1 MATVD
6 ITLKDGSV
14 KTVDIDDNFTDEDI
28 DEIANDLNSTLS
40 NNTQPVLTG
49 NVQQNIREELD
60 KKGRSHFIDV
70 DTGKEI
76 KSNLNPLQKAGR
88 KLKATGE
95 NIRSFMSQDYGEPLK
110 ARQKAGAMVLSS
122 LLPAGQGLLPMIGA
136 GALGGGL
143 YSSAEQYIDEGKI
156 NPLQTGVDAVIGG
169 LTGGLVHGGTR
180 LVTNKINRIK
190 RANALKAR
198 KNTPLADRMKQEVL
212 DEMTIPEA
220 DLNYN
225 SMPENQ
231 LDEATRPK
239 TTVDEYGVTD
249 EELDALTS
257 QGVAPSQYGVEDNA
271 DINQNIANKM
281 NDDVISAMREIQD
294 YKTHLKEFNK
304 KYGDLNKARKQLAE
318 QSDEYGR
325 VEDADLQQAF
335 DRLLEHQK
343 QLQNSSNPY
352 LKDATNIDARYKELK
367 NAAKKNYKSY
377 TEKSNVNEAPIIKE
391 PFAGDVTAEGAEMP
405 TLAQTADNTI
415 SEPPIS
421 EKVAQ
426 EAPKSFDDKKVRQSA
441 QTVLEQTNYDPQI
454 ASLIED
460 NPELKYYN
468 PINLKQKVQDLS
480 KLSNEELSAKAL
492 SENNDIDN
500 VVSRKIL
507 LENGL
512 KNKNIN
518 YALLDKTITGGTEQ
532 AQAFV
537 ARKIMNIGTPE
548 GALIATRKAIIDTL
562 PKKTRDVLKNGGKI
576 AKKILS
582 NEEKASKIL
591 DKYGIQGKNQKI
603 ILNKLEKLNKL
614 GQLNEETVYTA
625 LCDGYKVKNLSDTQ
639 IAEITKLSENIA
651 NATTDREKIIAEQL
665 FWKNVNKIAPNF
677 WKKVSQADQ
686 TYRTMNMLF
695 SPKSRMKDVVG
706 TALYQG
712 ERVLDELA
720 AQGISLISRGL
731 GYKTRALGLDN
742 AAWRGGLKRGT
753 KEVLEDAK
761 LGINSGRSGEGSRYD
776 LGNYPSF
783 ENVPVLKQV
792 EQLLNLS
799 IKGIDRPFY
808 EAAYEASLANQ
819 MRAAG
824 VTEPTQEMIEQA
836 VLEGKQAVFQ
846 RNSALSKAG
855 MSIRDTLNNI
865 APNLNL
871 GQRNIPFLQTIAN
884 LTQEGINATPLTA
897 PQNIYKYAKA
907 LNSGDIG
914 AIRDAELSLGKNIKG
929 ALLYGPLGYLAAQ
942 NPDKNNI
949 GELQNAFDV
958 ESEVTGEPEQS
969 FQLGNQYY
977 SIANLPQ
984 TSIPMALYKALFTQG
999 SPLQKVGG
1007 ATRSVIDAFASLPA
1021 NQTLGTLVRGSGDIY
1036 EAATQAEEGKDI
1048 DAGLQEAS
1056 KVGKQLV
1063 SNLLSQYIPLGGTL
1077 GNIRNIVDK
1086 NKRELSSDSFWG
1098 YVGNRLKNRIPFA
1111 SKTLPPKYDV
1121 TGEEVLN
1128 NNIENDTLRSV
1139 SELIDPFNIR
1149 NVELTPKVIQYLDA
1163 LTDFAKENDV
1173 TGKTTL
1179 QLQKA
1184 KKYIGK
1190 KKATRINL
1198 TGEQYAEY
1206 SKNLQTALYEMK
1218 NDLINDINFTSLP
1231 EEEQIKV
1238 IRKMQ
1243 KQIKDEVELDMVK
1256 KIYGEL

>member
-40 NNTQPVLTG
+40 NNTQTVLTG

-88 KLKATGE
+88 KLKVTGE

-143 YSSAEQYIDEGKI
+143 YSSAEQYVDEGKI
-156 NPLQTGVDAVIGG
+156 NPLQTGVDAAIGG

-180 LVTNKINRIK
+180 FVTNKINRIK

-198 KNTPLADRMKQEVL
+198 KNTPLADRMNQEVL
-212 DEMTIPEA
+212 DEMTRPEA
-220 DLNYN
+220 GL
-225 SMPENQ
+225 
-231 LDEATRPK
+231 
-239 TTVDEYGVTD
+239 
-249 EELDALTS
+249 
-257 QGVAPSQYGVEDNA
+257 
-271 DINQNIANKM
+271 
-281 NDDVISAMREIQD
+281 
-294 YKTHLKEFNK
+294 
-304 KYGDLNKARKQLAE
+304 
-318 QSDEYGR
+318 
-325 VEDADLQQAF
+325 
-335 DRLLEHQK
+335 
-343 QLQNSSNPY
+343 
-352 LKDATNIDARYKELK
+352 
-367 NAAKKNYKSY
+367 
-377 TEKSNVNEAPIIKE
+377 KSNVNEAPIIKE

-426 EAPKSFDDKKVRQSA
+426 EAPKSFNDKKVRQSA

-500 VVSRKIL
+500 IVSRKIL

-562 PKKTRDVLKNGGKI
+562 PKKTQDVLKNGGKI

-625 LCDGYKVKNLSDTQ
+625 LCDGYKVKNLSDAQ
-639 IAEITKLSENIA
+639 IAEITRLSENIA

-686 TYRTMNMLF
+686 TYRTMNMLL
-695 SPKSRMKDVVG
+695 SPKSRMKDLVG

-720 AQGISLISRGL
+720 AQGVSLISRGL

-742 AAWRGGLKRGT
+742 AAWREGFKRGI
-753 KEVLEDAK
+753 KEVLEDVK
-761 LGINSGRSGEGSRYD
+761 LGINTGRSGEGSRYD

-783 ENVPVLKQV
+783 ENVPVLKQL
-792 EQLLNLS
+792 EQGLNFS

-846 RNSALSKAG
+846 RNGALSKAG
-855 MSIRDTLNNI
+855 MSFRDTLNNI

-871 GQRNIPFLQTIAN
+871 GQRFIPFLQTVAN

-929 ALLYGPLGYLAAQ
+929 ALLYGPLGFLAAQ

-949 GELQNAFDV
+949 GKLQNAFDV

-984 TSIPMALYKALFTQG
+984 TSIPIALYKALLTQG
-999 SPLQKVGG
+999 TPLQKVGG
-1007 ATRSVIDAFASLPA
+1007 ATGSVLDAFASLPA

-1063 SNLLSQYIPLGGTL
+1063 SNLLTQYITLGGTL

-1086 NKRELSSDSFWG
+1086 NKRELSSDSFLG

-1149 NVELTPKVIQYLDA
+1149 NVKPTPKVMQYLDA